1 MCILY
6 LYLYS
11 RHIFQSSL
19 WGCPSCFFH
28 SNYKLQTKRKENQE
42 KLRQQQQ
49 HLVISTHMCQFQ
61 FSKNLKTLSET
72 GTGKPRG
79 DVSDIVGH
87 KRQCKVNVLKPCG
100 KKSTDVFAS
109 AVDLLN
115 LKQDRNS
122 SRAVSFLVDF
132 HRFTRFSLSDK
143 PITYH
148 SKVERSF
155 SFTKK

>member
-1 MCILY
+1 MLV
-6 LYLYS
+6 LVRVSFL
-11 RHIFQSSL
+11 
-19 WGCPSCFFH
+19 FFM
-28 SNYKLQTKRKENQE
+28 
-42 KLRQQQQ
+42 
-49 HLVISTHMCQFQ
+49 VISLCFKQRIKNLQRKATTLLPFCHFNPYVSVPI
-61 FSKNLKTLSET
+61 FFKNLKILFET

-87 KRQCKVNVLKPCG
+87 KRHCRVNVLKLCG

-132 HRFTRFSLSDK
+132 RKFTRFS
-143 PITYH
+143 
-148 SKVERSF
+148 V
-155 SFTKK
+155 

>member
-1 MCILY
+1 
-6 LYLYS
+6 
-11 RHIFQSSL
+11 
-19 WGCPSCFFH
+19 
-28 SNYKLQTKRKENQE
+28 
-42 KLRQQQQ
+42 
-49 HLVISTHMCQFQ
+49 MCQFQ

-143 PITYH
+143 PITYN
-148 SKVERSF
+148 SEVEF
-155 SFTKK
+155 FFY